1 MSRTLLIGIAALA
14 MSACG
19 TTGQQYEAGDAPKLP
34 AFVLNQPAGCGVGSA
49 KFRGNINLARAA
61 AVSSARADLSRQL
74 KTQINALLKRYQQ
87 EGEVDGKDMT
97 EETITSVSKD
107 VTSMSVVG
115 TRATMTKVMEGNLHA
130 LVCLD
135 PETFASSFERMNK
148 LSESQRAAL
157 KKRAAAEFDDLDREI
172 EKLKAQN

>member
-19 TTGQQYEAGDAPKLP
+19 TTVKPYQPGDAPNLP
-34 AFVLNQPAGCGVGSA
+34 AFVLEQPAGCGVGSA
-49 KFRGNINLARAA
+49 KFRGNINLAREA

-74 KTQINALLKRYQQ
+74 KTQINAMLKRYQQ
-87 EGEVDGKDMT
+87 EGEVDGRDMT

-107 VTSMSVVG
+107 ITSMSLVG
-115 TRATMTKVMEGNLHA
+115 TRATMSKSMDGNLHA

-135 PETFASSFERMNK
+135 PETFASSFDRMKK
-148 LSESQRAAL
+148 LNDSQRAAL
-157 KKRAAAEFDDLDREI
+157 KERATKEFKNLDKEI
-172 EKLKAQN
+172 EKLKTQN